1 MVKIKNLVFGCAMGI
16 ASAIAPMGAAQA
28 VPLAVPDMKV
38 ETQSDVHKAQVE
50 FCVGYGC
57 DRPRY
62 HRRYYRPDYD
72 GYERPYYRP
81 RYERPRYERPRY
93 YGGGRNA
100 HVRWC
105 MNRFRTYDPY
115 TNRYHAGGG
124 VYRVCYSP
132 YR

>member
-1 MVKIKNLVFGCAMGI
+1 MSKIKNLVFGCVMGI

-28 VPLAVPDMKV
+28 VPLAVPLQAK
-38 ETQSDVHKAQVE
+38 SDVQKAQVE

-57 DRPRY
+57 ERPRY
-62 HRRYYRPDYD
+62 YRRHHRPHYGWEERRYYRPHY
-72 GYERPYYRP
+72 
-81 RYERPRYERPRY
+81 RPRYERPRY

-105 MNRFRTYDPY
+105 MNRYRTYDPY

-124 VYRVCYSP
+124 VYRMCYSP

>member
-1 MVKIKNLVFGCAMGI
+1 MAKIRNLVFGCAMGI

-28 VPLAVPDMKV
+28 VPLAVPDMNV
-38 ETQSDVHKAQVE
+38 QTNSDVQKAQVE
-50 FCVGYGC
+50 FCVGNGC
-57 DRPRY
+57 GWERPRY
-62 HRRYYRPDYD
+62 YRRHHRPHY
-72 GYERPYYRP
+72 GYERRYYRP
-81 RYERPRYERPRY
+81 RYERYERPRY
-93 YGGGRNA
+93 YGGGRSA